1 MASRSAD
8 RPGMSHELDARER
21 RAVRFKASAA
31 TLDAVRALGGEAE
44 RRAIVERA
52 LADGG
57 FTRRELAAPPP
68 PAAAVKFASMVD
80 YQLSWA
86 LTNLK
91 RDGLLENPARSV
103 WRLAGA
109 ALEPPELALDE
120 PVYADRL
127 EELQRMDYREYLRT
141 PEWRLIRAAA
151 LLRAGDCC
159 ALDVTHTTDLEVH
172 HRDNGAYARRGREL
186 ASDLIVLC
194 HACHRLHHKANGRP
208 GRVLAARPKPPAAP
222 RSDDRPAVDAATP
235 ARAGARPQ
243 HRSLLRRLLAP

>member
-1 MASRSAD
+1 
-8 RPGMSHELDARER
+8 MSHELDARER

-44 RRAIVERA
+44 RRAIVQRA

-57 FTRRELAAPPP
+57 FTRHELAAPPP
-68 PAAAVKFASMVD
+68 PAAAVKFPSMVD

-109 ALEPPELALDE
+109 ALQPPELALDE
-120 PVYADRL
+120 PVYVDRL
-127 EELQRMDYREYLRT
+127 EELERMDYREYLRT
-141 PEWRLIRAAA
+141 PEWRQIRAAA
-151 LLRAGDCC
+151 LVRAGDCC
-159 ALDVTHTTDLEVH
+159 SLDVTHTDELEVH

-186 ASDLIVLC
+186 ASDLVVLC
-194 HACHRLHHKANGRP
+194 HACHGLHHKANGRP
-208 GRVLAARPKPPAAP
+208 GRVLSVRATAPSPPRADAQPPAVQAGAPPRPAARPRQ
-222 RSDDRPAVDAATP
+222 RSF
-235 ARAGARPQ
+235 
-243 HRSLLRRLLAP
+243 LRRLLAP

>member
-1 MASRSAD
+1 MSRSAD
-8 RPGMSHELDARER
+8 GSDMSSELDARER
-21 RAVRFKASAA
+21 RAVRFKARAA
-31 TLDAVRALGGEAE
+31 TLDAIRALGGEAE

-57 FTRRELAAPPP
+57 FTRRELAASPP
-68 PAAAVKFASMVD
+68 PAASVKFASMVD

-91 RDGLLENPARSV
+91 RDGLLENPARAV

-120 PVYADRL
+120 PVYVDRL
-127 EELQRMDYREYLRT
+127 EELERMGYREYLRT
-141 PEWRLIRAAA
+141 PEWRQIRAAA
-151 LLRAGDCC
+151 LVRAGDCC
-159 ALDVTHTTDLEVH
+159 SLDVSHTDDLEVH

-194 HACHRLHHKANGRP
+194 HACHMLHHKANGRP
-208 GRVLAARPKPPAAP
+208 GRLLRLGPSPPPAP
-222 RSDDRPAVDAATP
+222 HVEDRPALVSEATP
-235 ARAGARPQ
+235 RAPARPQ
-243 HRSLLRRLLAP
+243 HRSFLRRLLAP

>member
-1 MASRSAD
+1 
-8 RPGMSHELDARER
+8 MSQELDAQER

-31 TLDAVRALGGEAE
+31 TLDALRALGGEAE
-44 RRAIVERA
+44 RRAIVQRA

-68 PAAAVKFASMVD
+68 PAAAVKFPSMVD
-80 YQLSWA
+80 YQLSWS

-120 PVYADRL
+120 PVYVERL
-127 EELQRMDYREYLRT
+127 EELERMDYREYLRT
-141 PEWRLIRAAA
+141 PEWRQVRAAS
-151 LLRAGDCC
+151 LVRAGNCC

-186 ASDLIVLC
+186 ASDIIVLC
-194 HACHRLHHKANGRP
+194 RACHRLHHKANGRP
-208 GRVLAARPKPPAAP
+208 GRLLVARPHAPSPPQA
-222 RSDDRPAVDAATP
+222 DDRPAVHAARTS
-235 ARAGARPQ
+235 RAGAAPRR
-243 HRSLLRRLLAP
+243 RSILRRLLAH